1 MKKIVAM
8 LVSALFV
15 GSMSMAADAENSD
28 STTVDTSKN
37 PITGT
42 KTTTK
47 KHKMKKK
54 TDGGASADMTV
65 KETTKEKTDGTVEK
79 STKAEADSSTKH

>member
-8 LVSALFV
+8 LISSLFV
-15 GSMSMAADAENSD
+15 GSMAMAADAEKSD

-42 KTTTK
+42 KKTVKKTK
-47 KHKMKKK
+47 KSTKA
-54 TDGGASADMTV
+54 DGGPAADVTV
-65 KETTKEKTDGTVEK
+65 KETTKEMKDGTVEK
-79 STKAEADSSTKH
+79 STKAEADTTTKH